1 MNSDS
6 GGGPPSDRTIIKPR
20 PGAGRVTPSGGA
32 APTPPPPPPA
42 AAASPDAGPF
52 MASAAPARIEFT
64 RAGMDPLFH
73 AAGPLLLLAG
83 RLRHTTQPMDT
94 AGLRRQLVAE
104 VRSFEEKGRGAGVP
118 ADQLAA
124 ARYALCATL
133 DEAILSTP
141 WGANSDWG
149 SQPLLV
155 IFHRE
160 TWGGE
165 KFFQLLERTK
175 ADPGQ
180 YSGLLDVLYACLSL
194 GFTGRYAL
202 DPQGP
207 MKRDQLLHDLFERIR
222 GARGTATAALAD
234 HWEGV
239 REKKRP
245 LLHLLPIW
253 VVAAAGLA
261 VATAAFLYYRLQLSR
276 QAEPA
281 LAALSQVGTGE
292 FTSAAPPPLAPAA
305 VDKTLKILLSDLEQ
319 QGVLSVEEDGAR
331 ATVTIAGSD
340 LFASGSASI
349 NDQYHVV
356 LQRIADAL
364 NEVPGPVLVVGH
376 TDDQPIRSFKYQ
388 NNYELSADRAE
399 AVVKELRATLRETS
413 RLRSTGVGSSQPRYE
428 PPDTREN
435 RARNRRVEIVHIAE
449 APAVQ

>member
-1 MNSDS
+1 MGTDS
-6 GGGPPSDRTIIKPR
+6 SGGPPSDRTIIKPR
-20 PGAGRVTPSGGA
+20 PGAGRM
-32 APTPPPPPPA
+32 TPPGASAPASPPPA
-42 AAASPDAGPF
+42 APPVAPDPGAFAAA
-52 MASAAPARIEFT
+52 AAPARIEFT
-64 RAGMDPLFH
+64 RAGLDPLFH

-104 VRSFEEKGRGAGVP
+104 IRSFEEKGRNAGVP
-118 ADQLAA
+118 AEQLAA

-165 KFFQLLERTK
+165 KFFQLLERTQ
-175 ADPGQ
+175 ADPNQ
-180 YSGLLDVLYACLSL
+180 YAGLLDVLYVCLSL
-194 GFTGRYAL
+194 GFSGRYAL
-202 DPQGP
+202 DPQGQ
-207 MKRDQLLHDLFERIR
+207 MKRDQLLHDLFERMR
-222 GARGTATAALAD
+222 GVRGTATGPLAE

-239 REKKRP
+239 REKRRP
-245 LLHLLPIW
+245 LLHLLPVW
-253 VVAAAGLA
+253 VVLAAGLA

-292 FTSAAPPPLAPAA
+292 FTAAAPPPLAPIAP
-305 VDKTLKILLSDLEQ
+305 DKTLKILLSDLEQ

-331 ATVTIAGSD
+331 STVTISGSN

-349 NDQYHVV
+349 NEQYRPTI
-356 LQRIADAL
+356 QRIAEAL

-388 NNYELSADRAE
+388 NNYELSADRAD
-399 AVVKELRATLRETS
+399 AVVKELKQTLREAS
-413 RLRSTGVGSSQPRYE
+413 RLRSTGVGSSQPRFE
-428 PPDTREN
+428 PPDTPEN

>member
-1 MNSDS
+1 MT
-6 GGGPPSDRTIIKPR
+6 P
-20 PGAGRVTPSGGA
+20 PGASIPAS
-32 APTPPPPPPA
+32 PPPA
-42 AAASPDAGPF
+42 APVAPSPG
-52 MASAAPARIEFT
+52 ASAAATPARIEFT
-64 RAGMDPLFH
+64 RAGLDPLFH

-94 AGLRRQLVAE
+94 AGLRRQLVTE
-104 VRSFEEKGRGAGVP
+104 VRSFEEKGRNAGVP
-118 ADQLAA
+118 AEQLAA

-165 KFFQLLERTK
+165 KFFQLLERTQ
-175 ADPGQ
+175 ADPSQ
-180 YSGLLDVLYACLSL
+180 YAGLLDVLYVCLSL
-194 GFTGRYAL
+194 GFSGRYAL
-202 DPQGP
+202 DPQGQ

-222 GARGTATAALAD
+222 GIRGSSPGPLAE

-239 REKKRP
+239 REKRRP
-245 LLHLLPIW
+245 LLHLLPVW
-253 VVAAAGLA
+253 VVLAAGLA

-292 FTSAAPPPLAPAA
+292 FTATTPPPLAPIAP
-305 VDKTLKILLSDLEQ
+305 DKTLKILLSDLEQ
-319 QGVLSVEEDGAR
+319 QGVLTVEEDGAR
-331 ATVTIAGSD
+331 STVTISGSD

-349 NDQYHVV
+349 SDQYRPV
-356 LQRIADAL
+356 LRRIAEAL
-364 NEVPGPVLVVGH
+364 NEVPGPVLIVGH
-376 TDDQPIRSFKYQ
+376 TDDQPIRSFKFQ
-388 NNYELSADRAE
+388 NNYELSAARAE
-399 AVVKELRATLRETS
+399 AVVQELKPALNEPS
-413 RLRSTGVGSSQPRYE
+413 RLRSTGVGSSQPRFQ
-428 PPDTREN
+428 PPDTPEN

>member
-1 MNSDS
+1 MNSNS

-20 PGAGRVTPSGGA
+20 PGAGRVATPAGSV
-32 APTPPPPPPA
+32 PTPPPQVA
-42 AAASPDAGPF
+42 AGIPDAGPP
-52 MASAAPARIEFT
+52 MASAAPARIEFI
-64 RAGMDPLFH
+64 RAGLDPLFH

-104 VRSFEEKGRGAGVP
+104 VRGFEEKGRSAGVP

-133 DEAILSTP
+133 DEAVLSTP

-165 KFFQLLERTK
+165 KFFQLLDRTK
-175 ADPGQ
+175 ADPNQ
-180 YSGLLDVLYACLSL
+180 YAGLLDVLFACLSL

-207 MKRDQLLHDLFERIR
+207 MKRDQMLHDLFERIR
-222 GARGTATAALAD
+222 GTRGTASASLAD
-234 HWEGV
+234 HWQGV

-245 LLHLLPIW
+245 LLHLLPVW

-261 VATAAFLYYRLQLSR
+261 VASAAFLYYRLQLSR

-292 FTSAAPPPLAPAA
+292 FTAATPPPVAPLAT
-305 VDKTLKILLSDLEQ
+305 DKTLKILLSDLEQ

-340 LFASGSASI
+340 LFASGSATI
-349 NDQYHVV
+349 NEQYGVV
-356 LQRIADAL
+356 LQRIAEAL

-399 AVVKELRATLRETS
+399 AVVNELKVTLRES
-413 RLRSTGVGSSQPRYE
+413 ARLRSTGVGSSQPRYQ